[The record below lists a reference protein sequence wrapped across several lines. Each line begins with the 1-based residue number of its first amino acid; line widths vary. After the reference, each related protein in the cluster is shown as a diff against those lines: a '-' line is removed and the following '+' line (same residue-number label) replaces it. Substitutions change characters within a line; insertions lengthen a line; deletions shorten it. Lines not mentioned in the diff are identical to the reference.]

1 MSIVKLEDVRNHPK
15 TQIYLERAD
24 KYMEAIGY
32 TEHGIRHA
40 EISAKRAKDLI
51 LQLQLGE
58 KEAELAAIASFL
70 HDIGNMVG
78 RVNHGLSGA
87 MLAKEILDELKMAT
101 RDVAT
106 IMGAIGNHE
115 EDVGDPADTVSAALI
130 LGDKSDVHRSRVRN
144 PKMVSFDIH
153 DRVNYAVTDSSLR
166 TDLSKRVIFLELVID
181 THISQVM
188 EYFEIFLSR
197 MTMAK
202 KSAKILS
209 CDFKLIMNGVEL
221 L

>member
-1 MSIVKLEDVRNHPK
+1 MSVVKLEDVRNHPK
-15 TQIYLERAD
+15 TQLYLERAD
-24 KYMEAIGY
+24 KYLEAIGY

-40 EISAKRAKDLI
+40 ETSAKRAKEVL
-51 LQLQLGE
+51 LQLQIGE
-58 KEAELAAIASFL
+58 KEAEIAAIASFL
-70 HDIGNMVG
+70 HDIGNMMG

-87 MLAKEILDELKMAT
+87 MLAKEILDELKMET

-115 EDVGDPADTVSAALI
+115 EEVGDPADITSAALI

-166 TDLSKRVIFLELVID
+166 ADPAKRVIYLELVID

-202 KSAKILS
+202 KSAKILN
-209 CDFKLIMNGVEL
+209 CDFKLLMNGIEL

>member
-1 MSIVKLEDVRNHPK
+1 
-15 TQIYLERAD
+15 
-24 KYMEAIGY
+24 
-32 TEHGIRHA
+32 
-40 EISAKRAKDLI
+40 
-51 LQLQLGE
+51 
-58 KEAELAAIASFL
+58 
-70 HDIGNMVG
+70 MVG

-87 MLAKEILDELKMAT
+87 MLAKEILDELKMTT

-106 IMGAIGNHE
+106 VMGAIGNHE
-115 EDVGDPADTVSAALI
+115 EDVGDPADVISAALI

-166 TDLSKRVIFLELVID
+166 TDPAKRMIFLELSID

-202 KSAKILS
+202 KSAKILN